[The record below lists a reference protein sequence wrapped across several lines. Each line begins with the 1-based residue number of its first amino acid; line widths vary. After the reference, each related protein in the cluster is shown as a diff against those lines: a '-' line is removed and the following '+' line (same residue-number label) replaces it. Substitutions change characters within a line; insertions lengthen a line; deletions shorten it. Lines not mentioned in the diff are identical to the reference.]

1 MKARL
6 ASIPVLLLFPA
17 MVMAAGSDLPVE
29 KRTAQ
34 GISYYNGGVGL
45 DERARLPQEYA
56 LKIVLVTEQG
66 LYLNDAE
73 VRVINAGGE
82 EVFRV
87 QADNGPW
94 LIADVAPGTYTIEAT
109 LEGRSAVLRG
119 VTVKDGSKVVA
130 SLRWKSSEIDMGL

>member
-1 MKARL
+1 
-6 ASIPVLLLFPA
+6 

-45 DERARLPQEYA
+45 DERARLPQEYT
-56 LKIVLVTEQG
+56 LKIVLATEEG

-73 VRVINAGGE
+73 VRVIDAGGD

-87 QADNGPW
+87 RADNGPW
-94 LIADVAPGTYTIEAT
+94 LIADLGPGTYTIEAT
-109 LEGRSAVLRG
+109 LEGRSSTPRK
-119 VTVKDGSKVVA
+119 VTVKAGSKTVA
-130 SLRWKSSEIDMGL
+130 TLRWKSSEIDMGL